1 MMQLSEIVHGWA
13 TDGIIIGCLKFLG
26 ISIVSLG
33 VPLGITT
40 TIQNIVGKRKTG
52 NSNTNYQIDNN
63 DSEIETETE
72 KLERKVYD
80 QLNAIVVVGDNTIYR
95 KYELMDI
102 DKTIQEKNLMWKYD
116 NKIEVSKL
124 VDDKPLSVDDKPFL
138 YTKSVSF
145 TTENDASYKPIKTIT
160 HQQEI
165 ELIDEET
172 NHMPQ
177 TFIKHIFQDDGKEYR
192 LDTEK
197 GIIFDNCQSEPLS
210 DEQRHY
216 ISKMIG
222 KIYYDE
228 KMREEELQIIEWQQQ
243 YGNQNHRDLAT
254 DSLKSAVSKYQH
266 YETKLEETNKKIN
279 DYREK
284 INSVINGMYERKNN
298 DTDKGLVTNSN
309 NQPLLT
315 NDLHQ
320 SKELNNITH
329 SEDDFEFD
337 AKDMYEKIE
346 ENLNAQRELQSVK
359 QSHDEITNRQN
370 SNSFDENRVK
380 RQIETQRKK
389 MESEFSLFWSTVD
402 EKFDKVDKT
411 FEEKEKEIDDLFKKL
426 WSPLDETYDQA
437 LEEKEKNIEKKRE
450 ERKRQI
456 EQKREERKRQIE
468 QKREEKRKRQLDLQK
483 IEEEKRQ
490 QQLDKKVKSMYKE
503 KTTNRNLNKN
513 VVEETNIV
521 EEAIPFDTIVRSTNS
536 LPNGVKRIIQEGT
549 IGLKRT
555 KTIRVINKSNNN
567 ISETVTTEIVK
578 KPSTK
583 LIEKGN

>member
-1 MMQLSEIVHGWA
+1 MQLAEIIHDLTGVLIELA
-13 TDGIIIGCLKFLG
+13 KIIGGISMTLG
-26 ISIVSLG
+26 I
-33 VPLGITT
+33 PLVIITLV
-40 TIQNIVGKRKTG
+40 QNIVEKLKAG
-52 NSNTNYQIDNN
+52 NSNSNYQIDDN
-63 DSEIETETE
+63 DNDNKIEKETE

-243 YGNQNHRDLAT
+243 YGNQNNRDLAT

-284 INSVINGMYERKNN
+284 INSVINDMYERKNN
-298 DTDKGLVTNSN
+298 DTDKGIVTNSN
-309 NQPLLT
+309 DQPLLT

-329 SEDDFEFD
+329 SENDFEFD

-359 QSHDEITNRQN
+359 QSHDEITSRQN

-380 RQIETQRKK
+380 RQIETQREK

-426 WSPLDETYDQA
+426 WSPLDETYDKA
-437 LEEKEKNIEKKRE
+437 FEEKEKHIERKRE

-456 EQKREERKRQIE
+456 KQKREEE
-468 QKREEKRKRQLDLQK
+468 RKRQLDLQK

-490 QQLDKKVKSMYKE
+490 RKLDKIVKSMYKE

-555 KTIRVINKSNNN
+555 TTIRVINKSNNN
-567 ISETVTTEIVK
+567 ISETVTTETVK
-578 KPSTK
+578 KPSDE
-583 LIEKGN
+583 LIETGN

>member
-1 MMQLSEIVHGWA
+1 MQLAEIIHDLTGVLIELA
-13 TDGIIIGCLKFLG
+13 KIIGGISMTLG
-26 ISIVSLG
+26 I
-33 VPLGITT
+33 PLVIITLV
-40 TIQNIVGKRKTG
+40 QNIVEKLKAG
-52 NSNTNYQIDNN
+52 NSNSNYQIDDN
-63 DSEIETETE
+63 DNDNKIEKETE

-243 YGNQNHRDLAT
+243 YGNQNNRDLAT

-284 INSVINGMYERKNN
+284 INSVINDMYERKNN
-298 DTDKGLVTNSN
+298 DTDKGIVTNSN
-309 NQPLLT
+309 DQPLLT

-329 SEDDFEFD
+329 SENDFEFD

-359 QSHDEITNRQN
+359 QSHDEITSRQN

-380 RQIETQRKK
+380 RQIETQREK

-426 WSPLDETYDQA
+426 WSPLDETYDKA
-437 LEEKEKNIEKKRE
+437 FEEKEKHIERKRE

-456 EQKREERKRQIE
+456 KQKREEE
-468 QKREEKRKRQLDLQK
+468 RKRQLDLQK

-490 QQLDKKVKSMYKE
+490 RKLDKIVKSMYKE

-555 KTIRVINKSNNN
+555 TTIRVINKSNNN
-567 ISETVTTEIVK
+567 ISETVTTETVK
-578 KPSTK
+578 KTK
-583 LIEKGN
+583 

>member
-1 MMQLSEIVHGWA
+1 MQLAEIIHDLTGVLIELA
-13 TDGIIIGCLKFLG
+13 KIIGGISMTLG
-26 ISIVSLG
+26 I
-33 VPLGITT
+33 PLVIITLV
-40 TIQNIVGKRKTG
+40 QNIVEKLKAG
-52 NSNTNYQIDNN
+52 NSNSNYQIDDN
-63 DSEIETETE
+63 DNDNKIEKETE

-80 QLNAIVVVGDNTIYR
+80 QLNVIVVVGDNTIYR

-124 VDDKPLSVDDKPFL
+124 VDDKPFL

-145 TTENDASYKPIKTIT
+145 TTKNDASYKPIKTIT

-284 INSVINGMYERKNN
+284 INSVINDMYERKNN

-359 QSHDEITNRQN
+359 QSHDEITSRQN

-426 WSPLDETYDQA
+426 WSPLDETYDKA
-437 LEEKEKNIEKKRE
+437 FEEKEKHLEKKRE

-490 QQLDKKVKSMYKE
+490 QKLDKKVKSMYKE

-521 EEAIPFDTIVRSTNS
+521 EEAIPFDRIVRSTNS

-549 IGLKRT
+549 TGLKRT
-555 KTIRVINKSNNN
+555 KTIRVVNKSNNN

-578 KPSTK
+578 EPSTE
-583 LIEKGN
+583 LIEEGN

>member
-1 MMQLSEIVHGWA
+1 MQLAEIIHDLTGVLIELA
-13 TDGIIIGCLKFLG
+13 KIIGGISMTLG
-26 ISIVSLG
+26 I
-33 VPLGITT
+33 PLVIITLV
-40 TIQNIVGKRKTG
+40 QNIVEKLKAG
-52 NSNTNYQIDNN
+52 NSNSNYQIDDN
-63 DSEIETETE
+63 DNDNKIEKETE

-124 VDDKPLSVDDKPFL
+124 VDDKPFL
-138 YTKSVSF
+138 YTKSVPF
-145 TTENDASYKPIKTIT
+145 TTENDASYKPIKAIT
-160 HQQEI
+160 HQEEV

-284 INSVINGMYERKNN
+284 INSVINDMYERKNN

-309 NQPLLT
+309 DQPLLT

-329 SEDDFEFD
+329 SENDFEFD

-359 QSHDEITNRQN
+359 QSHDEITSRQN

-380 RQIETQRKK
+380 RQIETQREK

-426 WSPLDETYDQA
+426 WSPLDETYDKA
-437 LEEKEKNIEKKRE
+437 FEEKEKHIEKKRE

-456 EQKREERKRQIE
+456 KQKREEE
-468 QKREEKRKRQLDLQK
+468 RKRQLDLQK

-490 QQLDKKVKSMYKE
+490 QKLDKKVKSMYKE

-555 KTIRVINKSNNN
+555 TTIRVINKSNNN
-567 ISETVTTEIVK
+567 ISETVTTETVK
-578 KPSTK
+578 KPSDE
-583 LIEKGN
+583 LIETGN